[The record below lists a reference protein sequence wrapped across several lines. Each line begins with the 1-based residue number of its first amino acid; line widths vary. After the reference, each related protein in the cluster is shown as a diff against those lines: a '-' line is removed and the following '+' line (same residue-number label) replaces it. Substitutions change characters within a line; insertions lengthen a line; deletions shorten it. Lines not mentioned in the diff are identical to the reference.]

1 MTIEFRHVVI
11 GNILII
17 LWALAEF
24 FKDFFLSH
32 LFLIDGFLSNLFL
45 IDGFLSHLFLIDGF
59 LSCFFNNIRIVKS
72 GVFTGVC
79 GIIYNFFVDYFFRI
93 SIRRV
98 G

>member
-1 MTIEFRHVVI
+1 MTIEFRHVVN

-32 LFLIDGFLSNLFL
+32 LFL

-79 GIIYNFFVDYFFRI
+79 GIIYNFFVDYFLRI
-93 SIRRV
+93 SIRRI